1 MSILFE
7 LFYTFLKV
15 GLFSFGGGY
24 GMLSVIQGEV
34 VTRHAWLTSAEFTDI
49 VAISQMTP
57 GPIGINSATYVGYT
71 AAMNATGSPAVAVAG
86 SLLASLAVML
96 PSFVIMLT
104 ISRYFMKYSKS
115 NSVEAVFRALRP
127 AVVGLIASAALLL
140 MTVENFGSPTES
152 TMQFVVSVLLFVGA
166 FVATYRFKV
175 SPIVIVIVCG
185 AIGGLFYGLAGGC
198 WWFAGGN

>member
-1 MSILFE
+1 MIILLE

-24 GMLSVIQGEV
+24 GMLSVIQGEI

-49 VAISQMTP
+49 VAVSQMTP

-71 AAMNATGSPAVAVAG
+71 AAMNATGSAAVAVAG

-104 ISRYFMKYSKS
+104 ISRYFMKYCKHPM
-115 NSVEAVFRALRP
+115 VEAVFTALRP

-140 MTVENFGSPTES
+140 MTEENFGSPAKDAV
-152 TMQFVVSVLLFVGA
+152 QFAVSLLLFITA
-166 FVATYRFKV
+166 FVATKWFKV
-175 SPIVIVIVCG
+175 SPIVIVIACG
-185 AIGGLFYGLAGGC
+185 AVGGIFYT
-198 WWFAGGN
+198 FF

>member
-1 MSILFE
+1 MIILFE

-71 AAMNATGSPAVAVAG
+71 AAMNATGSPSVAVAG

-104 ISRYFMKYSKS
+104 ISRYVMKYSKS

-185 AIGGLFYGLAGGC
+185 AIGGLFYGLLS
-198 WWFAGGN
+198 